1 MPSTKRPTAMVKPFF
16 NTVRRDNELTK
27 RSPTRMKTLER
38 WIPRKPVRNSKIK
51 NQKSPP
57 PLPTWDQW
65 LALHPRRS
73 PTSAKLD
80 TPTPGQYSSRA
91 LLGQDCSEPN

>member
-51 NQKSPP
+51 NQKSKIPAAPP
-57 PLPTWDQW
+57 NLGPV
-65 LALHPRRS
+65 AR
-73 PTSAKLD
+73 
-80 TPTPGQYSSRA
+80 PTPA
-91 LLGQDCSEPN
+91 AVTNLGKT